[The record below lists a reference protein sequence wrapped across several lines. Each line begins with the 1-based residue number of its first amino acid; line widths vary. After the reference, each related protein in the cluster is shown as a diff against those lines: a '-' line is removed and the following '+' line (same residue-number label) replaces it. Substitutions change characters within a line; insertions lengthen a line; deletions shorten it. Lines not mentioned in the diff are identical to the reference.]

1 MLLGVVLK
9 YTLENHPDHRNLS
22 DAFDMVREIN
32 AEVNEKKREY
42 ENTKKLLKIEEAI
55 VSKKKMVIMS
65 LQFLCL
71 C

>member
-32 AEVNEKKREY
+32 TEVNEKKREY

-55 VSKKKMVIMS
+55 ISKKKMVS
-65 LQFLCL
+65 LPLPHCKQ
-71 C
+71 